1 MSENTKIRLYGDNG
15 ECFAEIDQAT
25 LTKEW
30 NYLQQFAGIFSPFG
44 SGSDKKLSAEF
55 LPKPTHSQPEMP

>member
-1 MSENTKIRLYGDNG
+1 MSQEPKIRLYGDNS

-30 NYLQQFAGIFSPFG
+30 NYLQNFTGIFSPFG
-44 SGSDKKLSAEF
+44 AGSEKKLSKED
-55 LPKPTHSQPEMP
+55 LPKPTLPYPENP